1 MNYPD
6 LSSLNT
12 KLTCK
17 DYTVSEEYFQLK
29 YWDEYDMLV
38 TYPQPKLDELD
49 SYYESEDYISHTDS
63 KATLVDKIYQSV
75 KRIMLNKKLEIVSSF
90 NQNKGSLLDV
100 GAGTGDFLNAAKND
114 GWSISGVEPNS
125 KARSLAN
132 QKSILLVEDI
142 NQLPTQKYDVITL
155 WHVLEHV
162 PNLFEYIET
171 LKSLLK
177 ENGILIIAVPNYKS
191 YDATYY
197 KEFWAAYDVPR
208 HLWHFSSKGI
218 KKLFAQFNFKL
229 ENTLPMTYDAYY
241 VSLLSEKYK
250 NSSFQKLK
258 ALKTGF
264 LSNLKAKHSGEYS
277 SLIYC
282 FKTI

>member
-6 LSSLNT
+6 FSSLNT

-17 DYTVSEEYFQLK
+17 DYTVSEEFFQLK

-63 KATLVDKIYQSV
+63 KATLVDKMYQSV

-132 QKSILLVEDI
+132 QKKILLVEDI

-162 PNLFEYIET
+162 PNLFEYIVT

-208 HLWHFSSKGI
+208 HLWHFSPKGI

>member
-1 MNYPD
+1 
-6 LSSLNT
+6 
-12 KLTCK
+12 
-17 DYTVSEEYFQLK
+17 
-29 YWDEYDMLV
+29 MLV
-38 TYPQPKLDELD
+38 TYAQPKLDELD

-132 QKSILLVEDI
+132 QKKILLVEDI

-282 FKTI
+282 FTTI

>member
-1 MNYPD
+1 MNYAD
-6 LSSLNT
+6 FSSLNT

-17 DYTVSEEYFQLK
+17 DYTVSEEFFQIK
-29 YWDEYDMLV
+29 YWGEYDMLV

-49 SYYESEDYISHTDS
+49 SYYESESYISHTDS
-63 KATLVDKIYQSV
+63 KATLVDKMYQSV

-100 GAGTGDFLNAAKND
+100 GAGTGDFLNAAKKD
-114 GWSISGVEPNS
+114 GWSINGVEPNS
-125 KARSLAN
+125 KARNLAN
-132 QKSILLVEDI
+132 QKNISLVEDI

-155 WHVLEHV
+155 WHVLEHI

>member
-17 DYTVSEEYFQLK
+17 DYTVSEKLFQLK

-38 TYPQPKLDELD
+38 TYPQPKIDELD

-63 KATLVDKIYQSV
+63 KKSLIDKLYQNV
-75 KRIMLNKKLEIVSSF
+75 KRIMLNKKLKIVSSF
-90 NQNKGSLLDV
+90 NKNKGSLLDV

-125 KARSLAN
+125 KARNLAN
-132 QKSILLVEDI
+132 QKKIYLVEDI
-142 NQLPTQKYDVITL
+142 YQLPTQKYDVITL

-177 ENGILIIAVPNYKS
+177 KNGTLIIAVPNYKS
-191 YDATYY
+191 YDAKYY

-208 HLWHFSSKGI
+208 HLWHFSSNGI
-218 KKLFAQFNFKL
+218 KKLFAKFNFKL

>member
-6 LSSLNT
+6 FSFLNT

-132 QKSILLVEDI
+132 QKSISLVEDI

-208 HLWHFSSKGI
+208 HLWHFSPKGI

-229 ENTLPMTYDAYY
+229 ENTHPMTYDAYY